1 MAKTVGL
8 PLALGAQAIL
18 KGQVLERG
26 CLMPFNTTW
35 GAMILEQLKDF
46 DIVFD
51 ETTEQ
56 LD

>member
-1 MAKTVGL
+1 
-8 PLALGAQAIL
+8 
-18 KGQVLERG
+18 
-26 CLMPFNTTW
+26 MPFNTTW
-35 GAMILEQLKDF
+35 GGMILEQLKDF